1 MQSDVMLLFENSLIN
16 SAIKKNPKL
25 KKISKGNKGNQNN
38 FFKAIFTQKAEL
50 SICFWLQGFSWGS
63 EWMFVWV
70 PCPAYGTSRC
80 GNQENSCS

>member
-50 SICFWLQGFSWGS
+50 AICF
-63 EWMFVWV
+63 
-70 PCPAYGTSRC
+70 
-80 GNQENSCS
+80 